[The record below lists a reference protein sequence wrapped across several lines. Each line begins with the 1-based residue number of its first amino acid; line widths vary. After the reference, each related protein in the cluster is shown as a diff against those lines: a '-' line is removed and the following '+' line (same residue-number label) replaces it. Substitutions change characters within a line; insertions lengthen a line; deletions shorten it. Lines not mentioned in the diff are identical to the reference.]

1 MNYRF
6 FDMNYRLLGYAG
18 SPTPCYNV
26 MSLRENQATAK
37 QAFGFLGSLTSKYP
51 AKQDGE
57 HEVRICELIVEISK
71 GFSIGK
77 DWLYRE
83 GGLFYGKQNCTEHR
97 FLSWEGGN

>member
-1 MNYRF
+1 VILCVYRWVTQEGYSHLYISPKPFTYDYYFTSKFSLCGTDYVNYRF

-51 AKQDGE
+51 AKQDE
-57 HEVRICELIVEISK
+57 
-71 GFSIGK
+71 
-77 DWLYRE
+77 
-83 GGLFYGKQNCTEHR
+83 
-97 FLSWEGGN
+97 